1 VLSELATVAVTFIYS
16 RWIVRKSNGEYTGF
30 FLNRKNAEGEVFE
43 FTIEGNIEDAVNISK
58 EVQEF
63 FSGNELSALIGMA
76 VEDMIIYIL
85 ESNDKVDLID
95 SVIRNDEDSILIS
108 IKYPG
113 KAIGL
118 LADDN
123 PESNIS
129 ILKNLSENIDYSE
142 ILGLNN
148 VVITIKK

>member
-1 VLSELATVAVTFIYS
+1 M
-16 RWIVRKSNGEYTGF
+16 
-30 FLNRKNAEGEVFE
+30 FE

-108 IKYPG
+108 IKYSG
-113 KAIGL
+113 KAINL
-118 LADDN
+118 LAEDN

-129 ILKNLSENIDYSE
+129 ILKKLSDNIDYSE

>member
-1 VLSELATVAVTFIYS
+1 M
-16 RWIVRKSNGEYTGF
+16 
-30 FLNRKNAEGEVFE
+30 FE

-95 SVIRNDEDSILIS
+95 SVIRNDDDSILV
-108 IKYPG
+108 
-113 KAIGL
+113 
-118 LADDN
+118 
-123 PESNIS
+123 S
-129 ILKNLSENIDYSE
+129 ILLLWTHLRQVHHLSIITLVLQQTRLLNQRY
-142 ILGLNN
+142 ILVMYLM
-148 VVITIKK
+148 KHY